1 MPERN
6 IRITGLS
13 ANLGARIE
21 FYPGQ
26 KVGRVF
32 YEDPKDCEFFEGTFF
47 RKFSL
52 EFPGQ
57 ITVRCT

>member
-13 ANLGARIE
+13 ANLGVRIG

-26 KVGRVF
+26 KVGRDF
-32 YEDPKDCEFFEGTFF
+32 YEDPEDCKFFLKEYF
-47 RKFSL
+47 L
-52 EFPGQ
+52 EDFH
-57 ITVRCT
+57 